1 MTDTACAYLLRRAIC
16 LSTMERA
23 IKRFAGPGA
32 FALDN
37 TLPWCPTLRAAS
49 FLAGP
54 CLDARLDQLR
64 REGGE
69 VCFREGRGGDG
80 PDRALVAA
88 IRHDGHCFVKAAV
101 ILRTYPRFGKLS
113 RLSLLAALP
122 MI

>member
-23 IKRFAGPGA
+23 IKRFAVPGA

-37 TLPWCPTLRAAS
+37 TLPWCPALRAAS
-49 FLAGP
+49 FLASP
-54 CLDARLDQLR
+54 RLDARFDQLV

-80 PDRALVAA
+80 PDRALVAT
-88 IRHDGHCFVKAAV
+88 IRNDGHYFVKDSV
-101 ILRTYPRFGKLS
+101 VLRIYS
-113 RLSLLAALP
+113 R
-122 MI
+122 IVK